1 MKHINLTLNETEY
14 KAILSS
20 LLFACSVNVVSET
33 SEEFQNTIFEC
44 AKKIKKQHPEVFL
57 DQIQF
62 IVEDNY
68 EEQCS
73 AELLTEFGTN
83 LKTVSFDNV

>member
-33 SEEFQNTIFEC
+33 NEEFQNTIFEC
-44 AKKIKKQHPEVFL
+44 AKKIKKQNPDVLLE
-57 DQIQF
+57 QIQF

-68 EEQCS
+68 EDQCS
-73 AELLTEFGTN
+73 AEILSEFSNN
-83 LKTVSFDNV
+83 LKTVSFDNI